1 MILDC
6 DTCPGRGRACSGCVV
21 AEMLDPRASMDPAT
35 AAAVT
40 VLLDAE
46 LIGPVHLSLV
56 PEQQPT
62 RQAPLVGRRRVG

>member
-6 DTCPGRGRACSGCVV
+6 DTCPGRGSACSGCVV
-21 AEMLDPRASMDPAT
+21 AELLDPRASMDPAT
-35 AAAVT
+35 AAAAT

-56 PEQQPT
+56 PRQQPT
-62 RQAPLVGRRRVG
+62 RLALGRDRRRAG